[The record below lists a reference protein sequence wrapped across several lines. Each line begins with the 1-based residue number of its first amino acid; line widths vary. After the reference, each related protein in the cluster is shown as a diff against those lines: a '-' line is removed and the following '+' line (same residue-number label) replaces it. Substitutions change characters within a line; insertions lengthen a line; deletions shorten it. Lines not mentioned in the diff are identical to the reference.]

1 MPGASFCPN
10 QKRRPGRRKGD
21 HSAGRGGKAFSAR
34 TPIRLPPSIR
44 QQKREEAGS
53 TQPPPRVTSRR
64 ESMKKI
70 AFAALAVLGIA
81 VGTVNFA
88 APAPANYFLSG
99 GASQENQGG
108 NN

>member
-1 MPGASFCPN
+1 
-10 QKRRPGRRKGD
+10 
-21 HSAGRGGKAFSAR
+21 
-34 TPIRLPPSIR
+34 
-44 QQKREEAGS
+44 
-53 TQPPPRVTSRR
+53 
-64 ESMKKI
+64 MKKI

-88 APAPANYFLSG
+88 APAHANYFLSG